1 MIIGGLQKTTLV
13 DYPSKVACAVFLVGC
28 NFSCPF
34 CHNRDLVTKELFI
47 KSKIK
52 PITQNE
58 FFEFLTKRKGI
69 LDGVCISGGE
79 PTLNLELPQFIDK
92 IKALGF
98 LVKLDSN
105 GSHPVILRDL
115 ISKKKIDFVAMD
127 IKGPFKDYQKISG
140 RFADIG
146 EVTKSLKILFD
157 SGLPFE
163 LRTTVVPTIHNAK
176 SVEQMVK
183 DVLGLAD
190 KCGYKKEKIVWFLQN
205 FRPSN
210 CLDPK
215 FNQYSPFTPSQMTEP
230 LTAGR
235 HLLPQM
241 QIRD

>member
-1 MIIGGLQKTTLV
+1 M
-13 DYPSKVACAVFLVGC
+13 
-28 NFSCPF
+28 
-34 CHNRDLVTKELFI
+34 
-47 KSKIK
+47 
-52 PITQNE
+52 
-58 FFEFLTKRKGI
+58 
-69 LDGVCISGGE
+69 
-79 PTLNLELPQFIDK
+79 
-92 IKALGF
+92 
-98 LVKLDSN
+98 
-105 GSHPVILRDL
+105 
-115 ISKKKIDFVAMD
+115 
-127 IKGPFKDYQKISG
+127 
-140 RFADIG
+140 
-146 EVTKSLKILFD
+146 
-157 SGLPFE
+157 PFE